1 MTRDEQIE
9 LIKRSLAGANLR
21 GADLSGT
28 NLSWN
33 DLSGANLRGADLRGA
48 DLSGASLSGADLSGA
63 DLRGADLGG
72 TDLSGADL
80 GGTDLSGAYLRYDI
94 KILRLI
100 ARLYRHDNYMFFGF
114 QTNRGL
120 IIKAGC
126 HLMSSDDYRS
136 HIAKEY
142 PGTPKAKETLA
153 IIKYLEDL
161 ALDNH

>member
-21 GADLSGT
+21 GADLRGADLSGT

-33 DLSGANLRGADLRGA
+33 DLSGA
-48 DLSGASLSGADLSGA
+48 SLSGA
-63 DLRGADLGG
+63 
-72 TDLSGADL
+72 DLSGADL

-136 HIAKEY
+136 HIATEY